1 MENIAFYCSSISWGG
16 LEMNFVRFANR
27 LKNRKFNII
36 VYCIE
41 GSPIAD
47 NLKTTQ
53 LDVVYVNRNKKY
65 YDIVNALKVKKQFK
79 KDNIKAVWIRDT
91 RDISLVGLV
100 KTLTGN
106 SIKIIYQ
113 QAMQIGV
120 KKKDFLHT
128 LRFSKIDAWI
138 SLLQFLS
145 NQVKEFTSFDSTKNH
160 IIPLAVEINSENRIT
175 KLEAQ
180 QFFNLKSNKFI
191 IGIIGR
197 LSIQKG
203 QHFLIEQIA
212 ALKQQNIDVE
222 LLIVGEDTQ
231 GEGDSF
237 KNLLNELILKHNL
250 KADVHFF
257 PFMTNV
263 ELFYKAVDVFAMT
276 SKGET
281 FGNVTIEAMVYGTP
295 IIGTNSS
302 GTPEI
307 LDYGKLGNLYEV
319 GNGTDFCNQIK
330 WMINHP
336 EDVKKR
342 TLKAQQIAKHKYSVD
357 VVCNQIENVLTVLN
371 LNACKS

>member
-1 MENIAFYCSSISWGG
+1 
-16 LEMNFVRFANR
+16 MNFVRFANR

-212 ALKQQNIDVE
+212 ALKQQNIDIE

-237 KNLLNELILKHNL
+237 KNLLNELIIKHKLKPH
-250 KADVHFF
+250 VHFF
-257 PFMTNV
+257 PFMANV

-319 GNGTDFCNQIK
+319 DNGTDFCTQIK

-336 EDVKKR
+336 EDVTKR
-342 TLKAQQIAKHKYSVD
+342 TLKAQQIAQYKYSVD
-357 VVCNQIENVLTVLN
+357 VVCNQIENVLTTLN
-371 LNACKS
+371 LNDCKS